1 MTRDFE
7 AFLRSV
13 GLIPGRIAADG
24 RIRRCPTE
32 DKPKRKNGAY
42 LLAPDGRMGWGQV
55 HGVHDKVV
63 LWFADAGAEL
73 PEISYLEI
81 RQRNE
86 ALRAQRLDAIRRA
99 QAFYASCSPLLGGHP
114 YLAAKGLGMTGCRG
128 LKVDARARL
137 VVPMLVGGQ
146 VASVQRIADDGTK
159 RFWSGAPTRGT
170 SYTIDRRAATVT
182 VLCEGLATGLAIFAA
197 VPNSRVV
204 VAFTA
209 GNLRRVAERLPR
221 RGFVVVAADNDHATE
236 ARRGVNPGI
245 VAAQDAAGVLGCG
258 VAVPEGMEGSD
269 FCDLRE
275 ERIAAALAPTY
286 GRILRESDVRRRVD
300 GEIARTIMRAATF
313 VSEVAG

>member
-1 MTRDFE
+1 MIRDFE

-24 RIRRCPTE
+24 QIRRCATE
-32 DKPKRKNGAY
+32 DKPRHKNGAY
-42 LLAPDGRMGWGQV
+42 LLAPDGRMGWAQN
-55 HGVHDKVV
+55 HAVHDEVV
-63 LWFADAGAEL
+63 LWRPEGAADL
-73 PEISYLEI
+73 PEVSYREI

-86 ALRAQRLDAIRRA
+86 ALRAQQLDAIRRA

-114 YLAAKGLGMTGCRG
+114 YLMAKGLDMTGCRG
-128 LKVDARARL
+128 LKVDARGRL

-146 VASVQRIADDGTK
+146 VASVQRIAEDGSK
-159 RFWSGAPTRGT
+159 RFWSGAPTRGS
-170 SYTIDRRAATVT
+170 SYTIDRRAGAVT

-209 GNLRRVAERLPR
+209 GNLRRVAERMPR

-245 VAAQDAAGVLGCG
+245 VAAQDAAQMLGCG

-275 ERIAAALAPTY
+275 ERIAAALAPAY
-286 GRILRESDVRRRVD
+286 GRIVRESEVRRRVD